1 VSVVKTALSLA
12 ARTDSILVV
21 KVEEKKRHGT
31 NSKHATCSLSLG
43 VDWNSLVL
51 ELA

>member
-1 VSVVKTALSLA
+1 VKTTRSLA
-12 ARTDSILVV
+12 AKTDSILA
-21 KVEEKKRHGT
+21 VEAKEKNRHRT
-31 NSKHATCSLSLG
+31 NNELAALPLPLG